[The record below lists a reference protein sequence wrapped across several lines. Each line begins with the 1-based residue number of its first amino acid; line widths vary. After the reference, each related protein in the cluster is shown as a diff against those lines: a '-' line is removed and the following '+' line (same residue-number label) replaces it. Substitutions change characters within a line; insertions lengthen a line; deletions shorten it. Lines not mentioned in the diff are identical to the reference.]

1 MLTPPQPYTDTLFEL
16 SNGYFIY
23 VEVDAPIGWRYTL
36 YNASGTALSGGDI
49 YGFITDPFD
58 IVCTAQCAEDMDDA
72 SVRVTPVTLEE
83 LLARKKRPDDSDFL

>member
-49 YGFITDPFD
+49 Y
-58 IVCTAQCAEDMDDA
+58 
-72 SVRVTPVTLEE
+72 
-83 LLARKKRPDDSDFL
+83 